1 MNIMKQEKQSENF
14 RVYIKNLQNH
24 VKFLL
29 TIEYLSLIH
38 IYQLGN
44 TKFELKLIGVGDIRE
59 ALRAIQKE
67 S

>member
-29 TIEYLSLIH
+29 TIEY
-38 IYQLGN
+38 
-44 TKFELKLIGVGDIRE
+44 
-59 ALRAIQKE
+59 
-67 S
+67 